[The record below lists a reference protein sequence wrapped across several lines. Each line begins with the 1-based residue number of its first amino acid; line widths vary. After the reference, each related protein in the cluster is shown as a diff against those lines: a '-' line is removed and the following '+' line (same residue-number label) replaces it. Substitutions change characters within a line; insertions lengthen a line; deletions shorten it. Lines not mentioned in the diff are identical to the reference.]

1 MDVCL
6 ILEGTY
12 PYVSG
17 GVATWVHQLITS
29 MKGIN
34 FGLYC
39 ISAHADPTRKLQY
52 VLPPNVV
59 YFQELFLHDY
69 NLRNISKRKPGPG
82 DFKKLKD
89 VLEEIGGKNYKNFPQ
104 LLELFQGEDACFHSK
119 NIFASQQIWDL
130 LISYYERFAPEISF
144 IDFFWTWR
152 NIYLPVLEI
161 FQAPLP
167 RAKIYHAVSTGYAG
181 LLGVVAKLL
190 QGEKLFIT
198 EHGIYTHERKLEIA
212 QASWILDQ
220 EQKRPRASREISFFK
235 KWWTA
240 FFQLLSSLAYDSAD
254 QVFTLFEGN
263 KIRQILEGCAPEKL
277 CIIPNGILLEETPL
291 LKSREKKGPSIGLVG
306 RVVEIKD
313 IKTFLRA
320 AALVLEMKPETE
332 FYVLG
337 PLEEEK
343 EYAEECMALSEE
355 LGLDKKV
362 HFTGKVEMKDFYPIL
377 DVLVLTSLS
386 ESQPYV
392 ILEACWMGI
401 PVVATDVG
409 ACREMLEGSSDSE
422 DRNFGKSGLLT
433 PVSSPQ
439 KTAEAIL
446 ELLEH
451 PSLRQQMAHSG
462 RARVKKF
469 YNQEDLLSKYLNF
482 YEQNL

>member
-17 GVATWVHQLITS
+17 GVATWTHQLITS
-29 MKGIN
+29 MKEIN
-34 FGLYC
+34 FGVYS
-39 ISAHADPTRKLQY
+39 ISAHSDPTRKMKY
-52 VLPPNVV
+52 DLPSNVV
-59 YFQELFLHDY
+59 YFQDLYLHDY
-69 NLRNISKRKPGPG
+69 NLKRERKRKPEAKDYLLLKKYIDEIAEG
-82 DFKKLKD
+82 D
-89 VLEEIGGKNYKNFPQ
+89 YRNFSG
-104 LLELFQGEDACFHSK
+104 LLALFQGEESCFYSK
-119 NIFASQQIWDL
+119 SFFSSKEVWAIL
-130 LISYYERFAPEISF
+130 LSYYERFAPEISF

-167 RAKIYHAVSTGYAG
+167 QAKIYHAVSTGYAG

-190 QGEKLFIT
+190 YGEKFFLT

-212 QASWILDQ
+212 QATWILDQ

-235 KWWTA
+235 KWWSH
-240 FFQLLSSLAYDSAD
+240 FFQLLSHLAYNSAD

-263 KIRQILEGCAPEKL
+263 KIRQVLEGCEAEKIN
-277 CIIPNGILLEETPL
+277 IIPNGIQLEEVKEFNTF
-291 LKSREKKGPSIGLVG
+291 EKNVFSIGLVG

-320 AALVLEMKPETE
+320 AAIVLQKNSNAQFFIM
-332 FYVLG
+332 G
-337 PLEEEK
+337 PLDEEK
-343 EYAEECMALSEE
+343 EYAEECRALIDE
-355 LGLDKKV
+355 LQIAHKV
-362 HFTGKVEMKDFYPIL
+362 HFTGLLKRNECYEKL
-377 DVLVLTSLS
+377 DLLVLTSLS

-392 ILEACWMGI
+392 ILEANWRAI

-409 ACREMLEGSSDSE
+409 ACREMLEGSSNLE
-422 DRNFGKSGLLT
+422 DRRLGPSGLLT
-433 PVSSPQ
+433 PVSSAE

-446 ELLEH
+446 ELLGNTI
-451 PSLRQQMAHSG
+451 LRSQMGQAG
-462 RARVKKF
+462 KQRVEKF
-469 YNQEDLLSKYLNF
+469 YNQDDLLSKYLNF